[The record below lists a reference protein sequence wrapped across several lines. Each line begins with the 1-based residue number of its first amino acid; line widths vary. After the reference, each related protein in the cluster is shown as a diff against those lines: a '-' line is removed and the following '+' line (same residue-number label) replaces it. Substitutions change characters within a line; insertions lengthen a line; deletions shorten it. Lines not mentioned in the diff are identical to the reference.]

1 MTAKPRLAIV
11 VSHPIQHFVHLYRAL
26 AARGDVEVKVL
37 FCSKI
42 GLKSYFD
49 KEMNTTIAWA
59 GDMVAGYSHEFLPE
73 SDSIDTGGFF
83 AINNPS
89 VGAALARFK
98 PDAVMLYGYAQVTQL
113 RALAWCRFKG
123 VPVLMTG
130 DGDNVQQRSRL
141 RGLVRNLVLKR
152 LMRQVAGF
160 LTVGDQNENMLS
172 NLGIERLRMFRA
184 PFPIDEAV
192 YLDHRQRRALER
204 SRIRR
209 QHGIADDAFV
219 MVFVG
224 KISARK
230 RPQDLVAAWARLKSD
245 EGRSAKLV
253 LLFCGDGPDRKGLEQ
268 AIAAANAPAVLAGFV
283 NVDQLPAY
291 YCAAD
296 ILVHPSE
303 HDPHPLVCSEAAC
316 IGLPMI
322 LSDRVGAVG
331 PSDVAR
337 QGQNAL
343 VYSCGDA
350 DALAAAMA
358 KLLDD
363 GALCRSMSEASLRI
377 YGECGLE
384 ASAAGVVRG
393 LQSVTGGKQNNGTA
407 QC

>member
-26 AARGDVEVKVL
+26 AARGDVEVHVL

-59 GDMVAGYSHEFLPE
+59 GDMVAGYGHEFLPE

-98 PDAVMLYGYAQVTQL
+98 PDAVMLYGYAQVTPL

-130 DGDNVQQRSRL
+130 DGDNVQQRSSL
-141 RGLVRNLVLKR
+141 RGLVRNLVLKQ

-160 LTVGDQNENMLS
+160 LTVGDQNENMLAQ
-172 NLGIERLRMFRA
+172 LGVARTRMFRA
-184 PFPIDEAV
+184 PFPIDEAT
-192 YLDHRQRRALER
+192 YLDHRARRAAER
-204 SRIRR
+204 ARIRL

-219 MVFVG
+219 LVFVG

-230 RPQDLVAAWARLKSD
+230 RPQDIIAAWARLNTGDGKV
-245 EGRSAKLV
+245 AKIV
-253 LLFCGDGPDRKGLEQ
+253 LLFCGDGPDRKALEK
-268 AIAAANAPAVLAGFV
+268 AIAAASAPAVLAGFV

-322 LSDRVGAVG
+322 VSDRVGAVG
-331 PSDVAR
+331 PTDIAR

-343 VYSCGDA
+343 VYRCGVA
-350 DALAAAMA
+350 DALASAMP

-363 GALCRSMSEASLRI
+363 GALYRSMSEASLRI
-377 YGECGLE
+377 YGECGLD
-384 ASAAGVVRG
+384 ASAAGVIQG
-393 LQSVTGGKQNNGTA
+393 LHSVMVGKPNNGTA
-407 QC
+407 